1 MAVSSTIGKAVGY
14 LELDISNFKDG
25 LKTALKEMQN
35 TDSTMSQKFKSMGD
49 SMVSTGKK
57 MTLGITTPIVAAGA
71 AAVKTAGDFQSGMST
86 VQATMGIT
94 EDATS
99 NLNGKLVNTKDALSD
114 LAQEMGKTTVFSAT
128 EAADAI
134 NILAMAGKET
144 QEIYDMLPSVLNL
157 ASAGEIEIGQAA
169 DIATGIMAG
178 FNMEGTQ
185 TQEVADKIA
194 KMASSAKGTV
204 ASFGEGLATVAGQ
217 AKSTGQSFDDVAVAL
232 EILGNHNVSAA
243 EAGNALNRAL
253 RNLYQPTDSAA
264 KALQQLGVSAYDAE
278 GNARR
283 LPDVLKDINEKTK
296 DMSAEERNNILGKVF
311 DAATLKTIP
320 FLLSDVDAAFDTTDD
335 SVTSLYEGLQ
345 QAGSDFDGMG
355 AAAGQAQTKLD
366 NFQGKMTLF
375 KSALEGM
382 GISFGNLILPF
393 LTKFIEGL
401 TNVINFI
408 SNLPGPVQTVIV
420 VLAGLLAAA
429 GPVLILIGK
438 MSQGIGGLLTYG
450 PKILSVV
457 KTVGTGLK
465 GLFSIMAANP
475 IVLII
480 AAIAALVAGFIYLW
494 NNCEEFRNFWINL
507 WNSIKEIAQAIADWF
522 VEAWNTLVETAKAI
536 WNGLGEFFT
545 GLWEGIKLVVET
557 IWNGIV
563 DFFTTIW
570 EFIKALATAYFTA
583 LFNFYST
590 IFNGIKDVILTVWN
604 AIKTFL
610 ENLWNGLKN
619 TAESV
624 WNAVSSFFTGL
635 WNGIKNTVES
645 IWNGIKNTV
654 VGVWDAMKSKA
665 ESIFNGIKSK
675 VESVFNGIKSF
686 LSPIV
691 NWLKGIFNFDWHLPK
706 IKLPHFSISGEFSLN
721 PPSIP
726 HFSIDWYKKAMR
738 NGMIMNEPTIF
749 GFDAKTGKFLA
760 GGEAGS
766 ETIVGTANLM
776 SMIKQA
782 VETAIGNLE
791 STIQNYCA
799 AVVDVFRFAISRIDS
814 LFEFG
819 DENNQVGQKGG
830 DAYTL
835 LLKIYDILAA
845 GGGKPEVNIEM
856 QDGDV
861 IMDGERVGRK
871 LAPVISRV
879 ISK

>member
-1 MAVSSTIGKAVGY
+1 MAVSYTIGKAVGY
-14 LELDISNFKDG
+14 LELDISNFKNG
-25 LKTALKEMQN
+25 LKTALNEMQN
-35 TDSTMSQKFKSMGD
+35 TDSTMSQKFNSMGD

-57 MTLGITTPIVAAGA
+57 MTIGVTTPIVAAGA
-71 AAVKTAGDFQSGMST
+71 AAAKTAGDFQSSMST

-99 NLNGKLVNTKDALSD
+99 KLNGKLVNTKDALGE
-114 LAQEMGKTTVFSAT
+114 LAQKMGKETVFSAT

-134 NILAMAGKET
+134 NIMAMAGKNT
-144 QEIYDMLPSVLNL
+144 QEIYDMLPNVLNM
-157 ASAGEIEIGQAA
+157 ASAGEIEIAQAA

-178 FNMEGTQ
+178 FNMESSR
-185 TQEVADKIA
+185 TQEVVDKVS

-243 EAGNALNRAL
+243 EGGNALNRTL
-253 RNLYQPTDSAA
+253 SNLYQPIDTAA
-264 KALQQLGVSAYDAE
+264 EALQQLGVSAYDAE

-283 LPDVLKDINEKTK
+283 LPDVLHDINEKTK
-296 DMSAEERNNILGKVF
+296 TMTSEERNNILGKVF
-311 DAATLKTIP
+311 DEATLKTIP

-345 QAGSDFDGMG
+345 QAGSDFDGIG
-355 AAAGQAQTKLD
+355 AAAGQAKTKLN

-375 KSALEGM
+375 NSALEGL
-382 GISFGNLILPF
+382 GISFGNVILPF
-393 LTKFIEGL
+393 ITKFIEGL
-401 TNVINFI
+401 TNVINWL

-420 VLAGLLAAA
+420 VLAGLVAAV
-429 GPVLILIGK
+429 GPVLIVIGK
-438 MSQGIGGLLTYG
+438 MSQGIGGVLTYG

-457 KTVGTGLK
+457 KTVGSSLK
-465 GLFSIMAANP
+465 VLLSILAANP

-480 AAIAALVAGFIYLW
+480 AAIAALVAAFIYLW

-507 WNSIKEIAQAIADWF
+507 WDSIKKIAKDVADWF
-522 VEAWNTLVETAKAI
+522 VDACNSIVETAKAI

-545 GLWEGIKLVVET
+545 CLWEGIKLVAET

-570 EFIKALATAYFTA
+570 EFIETLATAYFTA

-590 IFNGIKDVILTVWN
+590 IFNGIKDVILNVWN

-610 ENLWNGLKN
+610 ENLWNGLMN

-645 IWNGIKNTV
+645 IWNGIENTV
-654 VGVWDAMKSKA
+654 VGVWDTMKSKA
-665 ESIFNGIKSK
+665 ESIFDGIKNK

-691 NWLKGIFNFDWHLPK
+691 NWLEGIFDFDWNLPK

-726 HFSIDWYKKAMR
+726 HFGVDWYKKAMS

-766 ETIVGTANLM
+766 ETIVGTANLL

-782 VETAIGNLE
+782 VEAAIGNLE
-791 STIQNYCA
+791 SMIKNYCA
-799 AVVDVFRFAISRIDS
+799 AVVDVFRFAISRVDS
-814 LFEFG
+814 LFEPG
-819 DENNQVGQKGG
+819 DENNQGGQKGG

-835 LLKIYDILAA
+835 LLKIYDFLAEGVA
-845 GGGKPEVNIEM
+845 KPEVNIEM

-879 ISK
+879 ITK